1 MNTRAKLTLL
11 TLFLFSLACFGQA
24 RPIELSYD
32 RTDDNDYIFY
42 ATNKSNLNQTIDL
55 FEGGTTK
62 DGVYAFAQNLDGNSS
77 AATWDAND
85 PQPLSEVAMGRYY
98 VYLDPLGADAGD
110 YIIISD
116 HTVNII
122 VAPQIDE
129 DIILEKSL
137 DLGAEDFP

>member
-1 MNTRAKLTLL
+1 MVNATGNTGWPDEKFAT
-11 TLFLFSLACFGQA
+11 
-24 RPIELSYD
+24 PIDQGSSAI
-32 RTDDNDYIFY
+32 TDFTTHPISSDNKKDTQLYNFY

-110 YIIISD
+110 
-116 HTVNII
+116 
-122 VAPQIDE
+122 
-129 DIILEKSL
+129 
-137 DLGAEDFP
+137 